1 MRNFQI
7 ITDLGQW
14 FRGGVNAFNGRRRSR
29 DRPSNLGSMI
39 MVAGTIM
46 PATKSVV
53 RQVPEEP
60 VQHEPSKHENTS
72 TKNNRKLRE
81 STSYLF

>member
-1 MRNFQI
+1 MKIKNNNP
-7 ITDLGQW
+7 DLGL
-14 FRGGVNAFNGRRRSR
+14 RSGSKTRTRKDGGYGR
-29 DRPSNLGSMI
+29 DRPSNLGSME
-39 MVAGTIM
+39 MVAGTDM
-46 PATKSVV
+46 PTTNSVV
-53 RQVPEEP
+53 PQVPGEP

>member
-1 MRNFQI
+1 MKIKNNNS
-7 ITDLGQW
+7 DLGL
-14 FRGGVNAFNGRRRSR
+14 RSGSKTRTRKDGGFGR
-29 DRPSNLGSMI
+29 DRPFNLGSMI

-46 PATKSVV
+46 PATNSVV
-53 RQVPEEP
+53 RQVLEEP
-60 VQHEPSKHENTS
+60 VQHKSSKHENTS